1 MELTYKGSTKKL
13 CDQMEME
20 RLMMKALKKPITQF
34 EIEGNILILYEGKDE
49 IMRFEDSGIRVEN
62 N

>member
-1 MELTYKGSTKKL
+1 
-13 CDQMEME
+13 MEME
-20 RLMMKALKKPITQF
+20 RLMMKALKKSITQF
-34 EIEGNILILYEGKDE
+34 EIEGNTLILYEGKDE